1 MNRLN
6 LPPAAGIGVLA
17 AVAMIRT
24 AAADSPVPCS
34 GDDAACQNINIT
46 QRGTDQQSGAHFL
59 MRFDT
64 RRRMEPQS
72 MILTLSIA
80 SSSDS
85 CGSAND
91 TYANLNP
98 GDTRIDRRLS
108 FPTEGN
114 LRATLTSRRRTQL
127 GAWGCTEILAVA
139 ARSTC

>member
-24 AAADSPVPCS
+24 AAADSTVPCS
-34 GDDAACQNINIT
+34 GDDAACQDINIT

-59 MRFDT
+59 MRFAT
-64 RRRMEPQS
+64 RPGMEPQS

-80 SSSDS
+80 ASSDG

-91 TYANLNP
+91 TFANLNP
-98 GDTRIDRRLS
+98 GDTRSIDGYLCQ
-108 FPTEGN
+108 
-114 LRATLTSRRRTQL
+114 LRATYERH
-127 GAWGCTEILAVA
+127 
-139 ARSTC
+139 

>member
-6 LPPAAGIGVLA
+6 LPPAAVIGVLA

-34 GDDAACQNINIT
+34 GDDAACQAIDIT
-46 QRGTDQQSGAHFL
+46 QRGTDWQSGAHFV
-59 MRFDT
+59 MMFDT
-64 RRRMEPQS
+64 RSGMQPQS

-91 TYANLNP
+91 TFANLNP
-98 GDTRIDRRLS
+98 GETRSIDGYLCQ
-108 FPTEGN
+108 
-114 LRATLTSRRRTQL
+114 LRATYERH
-127 GAWGCTEILAVA
+127 
-139 ARSTC
+139 